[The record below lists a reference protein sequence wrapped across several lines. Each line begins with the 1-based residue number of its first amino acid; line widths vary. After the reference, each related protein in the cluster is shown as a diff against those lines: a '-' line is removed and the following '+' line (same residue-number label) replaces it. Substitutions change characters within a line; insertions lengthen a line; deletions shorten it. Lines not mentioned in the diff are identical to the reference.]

1 MIYGTDAS
9 GASYNGITEFHRCM
23 WLINRKKLSEFDDH
37 QLVLEY
43 KKSHDRK
50 VFGVLFDRYSHLVFG
65 VCMKYL
71 KNPEESKDATLSI
84 FEKIMEDLKRFDVQK
99 FSYWI
104 HTVARNYCLMQLR
117 SRKAMVY
124 IDDEEGPG
132 EKVLVDV
139 NQETGSEVSE
149 QMLSLLEEAIRSLCE
164 EQRTCIDLFYLKKY
178 CYQDVSKISGF
189 TMNEVKSHIQN
200 GKRNLKIYILK
211 KRHEQSFE

>member
-1 MIYGTDAS
+1 
-9 GASYNGITEFHRCM
+9 M
-23 WLINRKKLSEFDDH
+23 WLINRKKLVDLDDH

-43 KKSHDRK
+43 KKSNDRK

-71 KNPEESKDATLSI
+71 KNQEESKDATLSI

-117 SRKAMVY
+117 SRKAMIY
-124 IDDEEGPG
+124 IDDEKGPG
-132 EKVLVDV
+132 EHVL
-139 NQETGSEVSE
+139 NNEHQETSPEESE
-149 QMLSLLEEAIRSLCE
+149 QMLVLLEEAIGALCV
-164 EQRTCIDLFYLKKY
+164 EQQTCIDLFYLKKY
-178 CYQDVSKISGF
+178 CYQDVARISGF

>member
-1 MIYGTDAS
+1 
-9 GASYNGITEFHRCM
+9 
-23 WLINRKKLSEFDDH
+23 
-37 QLVLEY
+37 
-43 KKSHDRK
+43 
-50 VFGVLFDRYSHLVFG
+50 
-65 VCMKYL
+65 
-71 KNPEESKDATLSI
+71 
-84 FEKIMEDLKRFDVQK
+84 MEDLKRFDVQK

>member
-1 MIYGTDAS
+1 
-9 GASYNGITEFHRCM
+9 M
-23 WLINRKKLSEFDDH
+23 WLINRKKLAEFDDH

-43 KKSHDRK
+43 KKSNDRK

-71 KNPEESKDATLSI
+71 KNQEESKDATLSI

-117 SRKAMVY
+117 SRKAMIY

-132 EKVLVDV
+132 EKVLNNDH
-139 NQETGSEVSE
+139 QETTPEESE
-149 QMLSLLEEAIRSLCE
+149 QMLALLEEAIGSLSA

-178 CYQDVSKISGF
+178 CYQDVSKISGY

-211 KRHEQSFE
+211 NRHEQSFE

>member
-1 MIYGTDAS
+1 
-9 GASYNGITEFHRCM
+9 M
-23 WLINRKKLSEFDDH
+23 WLINRKKLAEFDDH

-43 KKSHDRK
+43 KKSNDRK

-71 KNPEESKDATLSI
+71 KNQEESKDATLSI

-117 SRKAMVY
+117 SRKAMIY

-132 EKVLVDV
+132 EKVLNNDH
-139 NQETGSEVSE
+139 QETTPEESE
-149 QMLSLLEEAIRSLCE
+149 QMLALLEEAIGSLSA

-211 KRHEQSFE
+211 NRHEQSFE